1 MSKKPLSGSTEC
13 RWHSNSRSLATPA
26 TDQHNMAQPKPITRT
41 IARIVERSD
50 NPVYFVN
57 LDHQIVFAN
66 QATAQWAGLT
76 VDELR
81 AAPISQ
87 SGDFENDSV
96 ARRRQG
102 LAPPAELLADEP
114 ANNRASQQSFQIWKT
129 VTEAGSQQSP
139 TTLFCSAFARLIYE
153 NGVPTGVLVFAEPTT
168 AATDAVAAPAD
179 GSTLRTILAK
189 SRNQLGQFFSLE
201 SLVGESPFA
210 YRVRQQVILARQA
223 KTSVLI
229 TGPAGSGK
237 EHLGRVLFDAC
248 YDDEGPA
255 LTPVHCSIADP
266 KLIQQA
272 ISDAKEFDH
281 RHRSAE
287 IVLLLM
293 DVDQLSPSA
302 QQELVGFLKQP
313 GFPVRTFA
321 TAQESLLDLAAQQTF
336 LPSLAF
342 QLSPLVIP
350 LVPLVDRRQDIPVLA
365 QALLESNNQKRQRK
379 RSKFSDKAI
388 EALVEFDWPAN
399 LSQLRSV
406 VEAAS
411 DHCEGSV
418 VTENDLPEQFHQAV
432 SAMRIG
438 KPVVDAIDLETYLA
452 SIEKQLVVRAIQQAK
467 GNKTQAA
474 KQLNISRPKLLRRLQ
489 LFELD
494 EFLSPQASDDQ
505 LDSSAF
511 EELPE

>member
-1 MSKKPLSGSTEC
+1 
-13 RWHSNSRSLATPA
+13 
-26 TDQHNMAQPKPITRT
+26 MAQPKPAART
-41 IARIVERSD
+41 ITNIVERAD

-66 QATAQWAGLT
+66 QATADWTGLSL
-76 VDELR
+76 DELR
-81 AAPISQ
+81 SEPISQAPISQAPTSQAPTSQ
-87 SGDFENDSV
+87 SGDFEAGSI

-102 LAPPAELLADEP
+102 LAPPAELLIGEP
-114 ANNRASQQSFQIWKT
+114 LGDQPQQQAFQIWRA
-129 VTEAGSQQSP
+129 VQGLDSDADSSSGSDSDSDSSP
-139 TTLFCSAFARLIYE
+139 PAETQFCQASAQVIYE
-153 NGVPTGVLVFAEPTT
+153 NGVAAGVLVSADPTAT
-168 AATDAVAAPAD
+168 A
-179 GSTLRTILAK
+179 STELTQPTGRPFVQSMLAK
-189 SRNQLGQFFSLE
+189 SRNELAQFFSLE

-210 YRVRQQVILARQA
+210 RRIRQQANIAQHA

-237 EHLGRVLFDAC
+237 EHLARVLFEAC
-248 YDDEGPA
+248 YDDAGPT

-266 KLIQQA
+266 QLIQQA

-281 RHRSAE
+281 RHRNRE

-293 DVDQLSPSA
+293 DVDRLSPSG
-302 QQELVGFLKQP
+302 QQELNGFLELP
-313 GFPVRTFA
+313 NFPVRAFA
-321 TAQESLLDLAAQQTF
+321 TAQESLLDLATKELF

-342 QLSPLVIP
+342 QLSPLVIQM
-350 LVPLVDRRQDIPVLA
+350 VPLAERRQDIPVLA

-379 RSKFSDKAI
+379 RAKFSDKAI
-388 EALVEFDWPAN
+388 EALLEFHWPRN
-399 LSQLRSV
+399 ILQLRSI

-411 DHCEGSV
+411 DQCEGNV
-418 VTENDLPEQFHQAV
+418 VTENDLPDQFHQAV

-438 KPVVDAIDLETYLA
+438 KPTLDTIDLEAYLG

-489 LFELD
+489 FFELD
-494 EFLSPQASDDQ
+494 EFLSPQGSEEQ

-511 EELPE
+511 EEFSE

>member
-129 VTEAGSQQSP
+129 VAEAGSQQSP

-313 GFPVRTFA
+313 
-321 TAQESLLDLAAQQTF
+321 
-336 LPSLAF
+336 
-342 QLSPLVIP
+342 
-350 LVPLVDRRQDIPVLA
+350 

-388 EALVEFDWPAN
+388 EAFVEFDWPAN

-494 EFLSPQASDDQ
+494 EFLSPQTSDDQ

>member
-1 MSKKPLSGSTEC
+1 MLS
-13 RWHSNSRSLATPA
+13 
-26 TDQHNMAQPKPITRT
+26 
-41 IARIVERSD
+41 
-50 NPVYFVN
+50 
-57 LDHQIVFAN
+57 
-66 QATAQWAGLT
+66 
-76 VDELR
+76 
-81 AAPISQ
+81 
-87 SGDFENDSV
+87 
-96 ARRRQG
+96 
-102 LAPPAELLADEP
+102 
-114 ANNRASQQSFQIWKT
+114 
-129 VTEAGSQQSP
+129 
-139 TTLFCSAFARLIYE
+139 
-153 NGVPTGVLVFAEPTT
+153 
-168 AATDAVAAPAD
+168 
-179 GSTLRTILAK
+179 K
-189 SRNQLGQFFSLE
+189 SRNELAKFYSLE

-210 YRVRQQVILARQA
+210 CRIRQQVNIAQHA

-237 EHLGRVLFDAC
+237 EHLARVLFEAC
-248 YDDEGPA
+248 YDDGPT

-281 RHRSAE
+281 RHRSRE

-293 DVDQLSPSA
+293 DVDRLSPSG
-302 QQELVGFLKQP
+302 QQELNGFLELP
-313 GFPVRTFA
+313 NFPVRAFA
-321 TAQESLLDLAAQQTF
+321 TAQESLLDLARRELF

-342 QLSPLVIP
+342 QLSPLTIQM
-350 LVPLVDRRQDIPVLA
+350 LPLVDRRQDIPVLA
-365 QALLESNNQKRQRK
+365 QALLESNNQQRQRK

-388 EALVEFDWPAN
+388 EALVEFDWPGN
-399 LSQLRSV
+399 ILQLRSI

-411 DHCEGSV
+411 DQCQGSV
-418 VTENDLPEQFHQAV
+418 VTENDLPDQFHQAV

-438 KPVVDAIDLETYLA
+438 KPTLDSIDLETYLG

-489 LFELD
+489 FFELD
-494 EFLSPQASDDQ
+494 EFLSPQGNEEQ